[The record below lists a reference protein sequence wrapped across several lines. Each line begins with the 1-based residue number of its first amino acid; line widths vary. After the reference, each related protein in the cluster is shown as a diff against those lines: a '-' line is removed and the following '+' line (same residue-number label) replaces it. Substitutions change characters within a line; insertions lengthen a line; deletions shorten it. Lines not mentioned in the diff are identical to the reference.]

1 MKGTKAMILAIDV
14 GNSNIV
20 IGAIHQN
27 EVCFVSRMA
36 TEGCRTEDQYAI
48 YFREILRLYNMEETS
63 FEGGIISSV
72 VPPVTNVIA
81 KAVSKLIGKDPLIVG
96 PGIKTG
102 LNILIDNPSQL
113 GSDIVVDNVA
123 ARHLYKTAVI
133 VIDMGTA
140 TTISVTDEKG
150 NIRGGAI
157 APGVGISL
165 NALSQ
170 NTAQLQGINLDS
182 PKKVIGTNT
191 VDSMKAG
198 MVFGWASMIDGM
210 IERILE
216 ELGTPATVVATGGH
230 AKAIIPY
237 CRKEIV
243 YRENLLM
250 TGLNLVYQMNV
261 KA

>member
-1 MKGTKAMILAIDV
+1 MKGKNAMILAIDV

-20 IGAIHQN
+20 IGAIHQD
-27 EVCFVSRMA
+27 EVRFVSRMA
-36 TEGCRTEDQYAI
+36 TERCRTEDQYAI
-48 YFREILRLYNMEETS
+48 YFREILRLYQMEETS

-81 KAVSKLIGKDPLIVG
+81 KAVSKLIGKEPLIVG

-123 ARHLYKTAVI
+123 ARHLYKTALI

-140 TTISVTDEKG
+140 TTISATDEKG

-165 NALSQ
+165 NALTQ
-170 NTAQLQGINLDS
+170 NTAQLQGINLEN

-198 MVFGWASMIDGM
+198 LVFGWASMIDGM
-210 IERILE
+210 IDRILE

-230 AKAIIPY
+230 AKTIIPY
-237 CRKEIV
+237 CRRKIV
-243 YRENLLM
+243 YQENLLM
-250 TGLNLVYQMNV
+250 TGLNLVYQMN
-261 KA
+261 KKS

>member
-1 MKGTKAMILAIDV
+1 MILAIDV

-20 IGAIHQN
+20 IGAIHEDQ
-27 EVCFVSRMA
+27 VLFVSRMA

-48 YFREILRLYNMEETS
+48 YFREIFNLYQMEPS
-63 FEGGIISSV
+63 AFSGGIISSV

-81 KAVSKLIGKDPLIVG
+81 KAVSKSIGKEPLVVG

-102 LNILIDNPSQL
+102 LNITIDNPSQL

-123 ARHLYKTAVI
+123 ARHLYQGAVM

-140 TTISVTDEKG
+140 TTMSVTDEKG

-165 NALSQ
+165 HALSQ
-170 NTAQLQGINLDS
+170 NTAQLQGISLEK

-191 VDSMKAG
+191 VDSMKSG
-198 MVFGWASMIDGM
+198 MVYGWAAMLDGM
-210 IERILE
+210 IERFIA
-216 ELGTPATVVATGGH
+216 ELGTPITVVATGGH
-230 AKAIIPY
+230 AKYIIPHCKQKIIY
-237 CRKEIV
+237 N
-243 YRENLLM
+243 ENLLL

-261 KA
+261 KG

>member
-1 MKGTKAMILAIDV
+1 MILAIDV

-20 IGAIHQN
+20 IGALHEN

-36 TEGCRTEDQYAI
+36 TERCCTEDQYAI
-48 YFREILRLYNMEETS
+48 YFREICNLYGVDVTS

-72 VPPVTNVIA
+72 VPPVTNVIM
-81 KAVSKLIGKDPLIVG
+81 KAVFRIIGKEPLLVG

-102 LNILIDNPSQL
+102 LNITIDNPSQL

-123 ARHLYKTAVI
+123 VHSMYRGTSI

-165 NALSQ
+165 EALSC
-170 NTAQLQGINLDS
+170 NTAQLQGINLEH

-191 VDSMKAG
+191 VDSMKSG
-198 MVFGWASMIDGM
+198 MVYGWASMLDGM
-210 IERILE
+210 IDRFLE

-230 AKAIIPY
+230 AKYIIPY
-237 CRKEIV
+237 CRRKII
-243 YRENLLM
+243 YHENLLLI
-250 TGLNLVYQMNV
+250 GLNLVYQMNQ
-261 KA
+261 KR